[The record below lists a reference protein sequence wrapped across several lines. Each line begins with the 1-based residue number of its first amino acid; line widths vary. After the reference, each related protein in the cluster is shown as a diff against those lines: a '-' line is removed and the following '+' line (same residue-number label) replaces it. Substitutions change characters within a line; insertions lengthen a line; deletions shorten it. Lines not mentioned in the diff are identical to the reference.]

1 MKSLKERWLHA
12 DGKLLHDAVLSWLSS
27 GSDIATV
34 GLSKHQDRW
43 DLRGIA
49 LPNRA

>member
-1 MKSLKERWLHA
+1 MKSLKERWLQA